1 MKEGYL
7 QIKIRELDYKL
18 KQQLELSENLERQ
31 LQLIINSKK
40 EYKVIFNKLKNL
52 DKFKD
57 QIRKEIIME
66 NKVEIK
72 SVINESNEII
82 NNYIHDA
89 VENSYKKLKK
99 YVDREIEQIKN
110 RITDKNLVL
119 QNSDNTLLNQNLS
132 YLLMEELIKERILSN
147 DRVEILK
154 KRASIRL
161 KKQEK

>member
-57 QIRKEIIME
+57 QIREEIIME

-110 RITDKNLVL
+110 RIIDKNLVL